1 MTISFKPSVVNAA
14 KWMCCPV
21 NFQSMTHSIKSTMV
35 SFIWEELVFPS
46 WLIHEKIVSGVG
58 IRREA
63 ERLGEGRTGERKGAS
78 GIQVKE
84 RRHRQDRLSVLK
96 AGARHFRPLTPDPC
110 RL

>member
-1 MTISFKPSVVNAA
+1 M
-14 KWMCCPV
+14 
-21 NFQSMTHSIKSTMV
+21 
-35 SFIWEELVFPS
+35 FPS